1 MSDAAAPGAL
11 SVSVVFARADGYWTS
26 ALALPVGATVAD
38 ALRQLQDDLEYQQVQ
53 PEIAGLAI
61 FGRVVGEDARL
72 HEGDRLELLRALVA
86 DAKQARRERAVAPK
100 RRS

>member
-1 MSDAAAPGAL
+1 MSDAAAPRVL
-11 SVSVVFARADGYWTS
+11 SVSVVFARAEGYWATD
-26 ALALPVGATVAD
+26 LTLPAGATVAD
-38 ALRQLQDDLEYQQVQ
+38 ALRQLQNTLDYQQVQ

-86 DAKQARRERAVAPK
+86 DAKQARRARAVLPK